1 MSTYFLRNAIE
12 DFRYLLTRGYPPAAS
27 VKLVGDRYRL
37 SRTLRNALFRGV
49 MAPALAASRKARVVS
64 PEAVGGRP
72 LGVDWFNVL
81 ITAESYLKGLAVFV
95 CDDGMVRDSAGVH
108 GSYQPSTV
116 TEQAQ
121 AACLATID
129 GLESGAVWFYL
140 DSPVSHS
147 GDMARALREAAETGI
162 CRPTVVEVVRS
173 ADYELKVF
181 DGVVASSDSAIMDRA
196 VAVVDIPRVAIEGSF
211 GKSCPPLHEIH
222 AD

>member
-12 DFRYLLTRGYPPAAS
+12 DFRYLLTRGYPQAAS

-49 MAPALAASRKARVVS
+49 MAPALAASRQARVVP
-64 PEAVGGRP
+64 PEAVAGLP

-108 GSYQPSTV
+108 GSYQPGTV

-121 AACLATID
+121 AACLAAIET
-129 GLESGAVWFYL
+129 LESRGVWFYL

-147 GDMARALREAAETGI
+147 GDMARALRAAAESSI
-162 CRPTVVEVVRS
+162 SRPTVVEVVRS
-173 ADYELKVF
+173 ADYELKAF
-181 DGVVASSDSAIMDRA
+181 RGVVASSDSAIMDRA
-196 VAVVDIPRVAIEGSF
+196 GAVVDLPRVVIEATF
-211 GKSCPPLHEIH
+211 GNSCPPLHEIN